1 MMNRRF
7 LRSLAMVAGVCA
19 LPFVFAAAE
28 SASLEGEEA
37 ITKPSEQRELSFSTP
52 GLIVKVDVKEG
63 DVVKKDQVLILQDD
77 RIGQEALKELEIKA
91 NSRLQ
96 IDFAEK
102 DVEHKKVNLARKERG
117 LLNDSVSRSEY
128 EEVKLEVA
136 LAETRLKLA
145 AQEQSLSKIALEK
158 QKAENDQK
166 RMVSPIPGAIRKLE
180 AGEGEQADPSK
191 PALIVVQNDPLWV
204 ELNLETT
211 KAKNLKLGQEVKVRY
226 VEEAEWRAA
235 KIIFFDPVVDAAS
248 DTQLIRLELKNPENR
263 ASGMQAV
270 VKMPDAKPVEAAA
283 RAGE

>member
-1 MMNRRF
+1 MMNRR
-7 LRSLAMVAGVCA
+7 LLSLVAAVAGVCA
-19 LPFVFAAAE
+19 LPLLFAAGP
-28 SASLEGEEA
+28 ASIEGEEA

-117 LLNDSVSRSEY
+117 LTNDTVSRSEY
-128 EEVKLEVA
+128 EEAKLEVA

-166 RMVSPIPGAIRKLE
+166 RMVSPIAGAVRKLE

-204 ELNLETT
+204 EMNLETT
-211 KAKNLKLGQEVKVRY
+211 KAKDLKLGQELKVRY
-226 VEEAEWRAA
+226 VDEAEWRTA

-248 DTQLIRLELKNPENR
+248 DTQLLRLELKNPENR

-270 VKMPDAKPVEAAA
+270 VTLPERKPVEAAA